1 MVRRVRVSVEKTEEL
16 IVTDYVVD
24 KKMDLVED
32 EHLDVESDD
41 DPDSEDDIPRD
52 LVMEAVFAVVDEG
65 EEEAIALID
74 GVEASVAERERLW
87 LWLKVEDPDPDV
99 VAIED
104 SVMNMLSDMETEPDE
119 DIPEAGNVSTSNPI
133 EIYRIFTE

>member
-1 MVRRVRVSVEKTEEL
+1 
-16 IVTDYVVD
+16 
-24 KKMDLVED
+24 MDSVED

-52 LVMEAVFAVVDEG
+52 LVMEAVFAVVREG
-65 EEEAIALID
+65 EADAVALID
-74 GVEASVAERERLW
+74 GVEANVAERERLW

-104 SVMNMLSDMETEPDE
+104 AVMNMLSDMDTED
-119 DIPEAGNVSTSNPI
+119 DDVDVPES
-133 EIYRIFTE
+133 R

>member
-16 IVTDYVVD
+16 IVTDYVAD
-24 KKMDLVED
+24 KKMDSVED

-52 LVMEAVFAVVDEG
+52 LVMEAVFAVVREG
-65 EEEAIALID
+65 EADAVALID
-74 GVEASVAERERLW
+74 GVEANVAERERLW

-104 SVMNMLSDMETEPDE
+104 AVMNMLSDMDTED
-119 DIPEAGNVSTSNPI
+119 DDVDVPES
-133 EIYRIFTE
+133 R